1 MSANLKRGA
10 FYVCPGCAN
19 VVWSSGEAA
28 VGCCGN
34 APEPLR
40 ARDNDGALEATVEMA
55 DGCQRVRVAHHMVKN
70 DHLLFV
76 AAVGDDVVRIKRLYS
91 EQEAYAEFL
100 MQGPCKLYAYDNE
113 CGLIEL

>member
-1 MSANLKRGA
+1 M
-10 FYVCPGCAN
+10 CPGCAN